1 MKKVL
6 MIGNVSTQEMKAGF
20 VVSEDIAVK
29 AMHTFNATAA
39 KHLQT
44 VFATLAPAYTPWG
57 KANAMVEIEAVNS
70 EFVPRNAWAKLN
82 TPKVFSEAPTRFR
95 LASIG
100 LGNLTKMSNAA
111 RFHFVN
117 SSYGIEFRVWP
128 LAISQWKK
136 AGIKRANT
144 FTPKVEGRKDPYVRR
159 VNNPL
164 VKAFTKGSKA
174 GEARFMVEIDAF
186 TFTGCALVHGL
197 TEIVHPRE
205 LEWVKAFLTVV
216 ELVQGNPE
224 PFHSSR
230 PVVTLRR
237 DLDSVL
243 TCPLTRLIDD
253 RKVAIGTAT
262 TAIGY
267 GIDDLVRVHPV
278 TKVVTVE
285 LGTLSL
291 AIKAGK
297 KANGIPETIPSSAAL
312 PVKGWRPRIVN

>member
-6 MIGNVSTQEMKAGF
+6 MVGNVSTQEMKAAF

-44 VFATLAPAYTPWG
+44 LFAAVAPAYTPWG
-57 KANAMVEIEAVNS
+57 KANARVETEAVNS
-70 EFVPRNAWAKLN
+70 EYVPRNAWAKPN
-82 TPKVFSEAPTRFR
+82 APKVFSEAPSRFR
-95 LASIG
+95 LALVG
-100 LGNLTKMSNAA
+100 LGNLTRMSNAA

-136 AGIKRANT
+136 AGVKRANT

-164 VKAFTKGSKA
+164 VKAFTRVSKA

-186 TFTGCALVHGL
+186 TFTGCALVNGL

-205 LEWVKAFLTVV
+205 LEWVKAYLTVV

-243 TCPLTRLIDD
+243 SRPLTRVVDD

-267 GIDDLVRVHPV
+267 GVDDLVRVHPV
-278 TKVVTVE
+278 TKEVTVE
-285 LGTLSL
+285 FGTLSL
-291 AIKAGK
+291 ALKAGR
-297 KANGIPETIPSSAAL
+297 KANGIPETVPATAAQ
-312 PVKGWRPRIVN
+312 PAKGWRPRIVN